1 MEGYHSIDSLLELR
15 KVTDGIMNPPAV
27 LVLTRASESNRC
39 SIFEGGF
46 TDYISYPIVPE
57 EVIRRVSAIKYMPA
71 AIQTPPLSKKEI
83 LVTKAI
89 SILKSRLDEE
99 VTLEQLSQELS
110 SNRNTLSEAFKDIAG
125 QTIFSW
131 LREQR
136 LQKGADL
143 LEKTELSVTH
153 ISLDVGYNN
162 ANNFSSAFKQHFNLT
177 PLQYRKHRLKLRQE
191 QVCHLMPQSND

>member
-1 MEGYHSIDSLLELR
+1 MEENEPIASFSVLR
-15 KVTDGIMNPPAV
+15 KAIQGISNPPVV
-27 LVLTRASESNRC
+27 LALTHASENNRR
-39 SIFEGGF
+39 SIFEEGF

-83 LVTKAI
+83 LVTRAI
-89 SILKSRLDEE
+89 SILKSRLDEDI
-99 VTLEQLSQELS
+99 TLGQLSQELS
-110 SNRNTLSEAFKDIAG
+110 SNRNTLSEAFKDIVG

-136 LQKGADL
+136 LQKGAEL
-143 LEKTELSVTH
+143 LEKTELNVTH

-191 QVCHLMPQSND
+191 QVRHLMPQSND

>member
-1 MEGYHSIDSLLELR
+1 MKENDPIDSFPALR
-15 KVTDGIMNPPAV
+15 KVIQGVSNPPAV
-27 LVLTRASESNRC
+27 LVLTHASESNRR
-39 SIFEGGF
+39 SIFEEGF

-57 EVIRRVSAIKYMPA
+57 EVIRRVSAVKYMPA
-71 AIQTPPLSKKEI
+71 EIQTPPLSKKEI

-99 VTLEQLSQELS
+99 VRLEQLSQELS
-110 SNRNTLSEAFKDIAG
+110 SNRNTLSEAFKDIVG

-191 QVCHLMPQSND
+191 QVRHL